1 MLTLHQSNRLE
12 NLADALALVLARHP
26 GAPLSDQPILVSS
39 PGMGTWLQIRLAQR
53 LGIAAGFSFPLPA
66 RWLWQQYRTL
76 VDQVPEK
83 SVWDKAPLTW
93 VLWQKLDEIVAAP
106 DCAPLKVYLNDA
118 DSLKRYRLCL
128 RLADLYDQY
137 QMHRPDWLQAWAQNR
152 SPVAI
157 PEDQKWQP
165 ALWRLLQKWLPDD
178 QAQRS
183 VLMDVQHWQ
192 TLLRNGQANA
202 LPPRLVLFA
211 TGNLSAA
218 LLQVLQAF
226 AEHID
231 VHLFLLNPSPE
242 YWADLRDQRAILKE
256 QLRAEL
262 REELLAPKA
271 EPASELFSDSGNPLL
286 ASLGQQGQSQFQ
298 LLLGHWDEF
307 AEADEELFELP
318 NDDTLLG
325 AVQADIFTLHDGTEK
340 GGAGTK
346 RPMPSANIALHSCHS
361 AMREVQ
367 VLHDRLLDMFAKD
380 PELKPR
386 DVIVMV
392 PDVAPYAPLI
402 EAVFGQAGQAVIP
415 WAVADRTLADEVPMV
430 RAFLTLLKPS
440 LNRFTANEVLDLL
453 EVPALRKRFGVEL
466 DEMPLVREW
475 IRAAGIRWGLD
486 AEHRVQL
493 GFPANQQNTW
503 QAGLQRLL
511 LAVASGDQSHH
522 WQNVLSLSGV
532 QNGQVALAGKLSAL
546 LDILRRHTRSMSRP
560 RNAQDWRELL
570 TDMLDDLFDG
580 DDKDQLDLE
589 TIRQTLTTFVHDQA
603 LAKMHDSTP
612 IDVVHDVLSAE
623 FSRASGGQR
632 FLSGAVNI
640 CTLMPMR
647 TVPFKVVC
655 LLGMNEADYPHREH
669 PPGYDL
675 TLSYPRVGDRSR
687 RAEDRYLFLEAL
699 LSAREQLYIS
709 WCGRDIRSNEHL
721 PPSVVVA
728 DLMDY
733 LDRAFDVEEDVAVDI
748 EGSTT
753 TSQRLLTEHSLQP
766 FSAQNFSASQPAR
779 QSWSPLWHRIAQV
792 QEDDDSEGEPD
803 NSVPTV
809 EQQSTL
815 TLEELAAFLAN
826 PGAVFLQQR
835 FRVRLG
841 GRDDQLEDDEPQ
853 TFSGLEKWQL
863 RNESA
868 AQTLHGEADNHR
880 YGETE
885 LPIAERWWLE
895 GRVPPGP
902 AGEQSMHD
910 ELGAAQQFAERIQQ
924 HWPSQVDT
932 LPLSETFADTAFAK
946 TVLNANLPD
955 HSEQGLLFWSASKLM
970 ETKYAKRT
978 PWQEQQIRAERIM
991 LPWLRH
997 LLLNTQDLPDAA
1009 RKSRGWFEDLAIEFP
1024 ALSSN
1029 EARNTLTQ
1037 LLHYYHQGIQAPLP
1051 YLPNTAWALLNEA
1064 DLETVF
1070 YVEAE
1075 KTPASARL
1083 FDQAPAEKDLRQYA
1097 ETLWSMMRQ
1106 HAEVVPYE

>member
-66 RWLWQQYRTL
+66 RWLWQQYRSL
-76 VDQVPEK
+76 VAQVPEK
-83 SVWDKAPLTW
+83 SIWDKAPLTW

-106 DCAPLKVYLNDA
+106 GCVALQVYLKDA
-118 DSLKRYRLCL
+118 DPLKRYRLCL

-157 PEDQKWQP
+157 PDDQKWQP
-165 ALWRLLQKWLPDD
+165 ALWCLLQQWLPDD

-183 VLMDVQHWQ
+183 ILMDVQHWQ
-192 TLLRNGQANA
+192 ALLREGKADV

-262 REELLAPKA
+262 LAPQA
-271 EPASELFSDSGNPLL
+271 EPASELFSDGGNPLL

-307 AEADEELFELP
+307 VEADEELFELP
-318 NDDTLLG
+318 SDDTLLG
-325 AVQADIFTLHDGTEK
+325 AVQADIFTLHDGTDHS
-340 GGAGTK
+340 AGNTA
-346 RPMPSANIALHSCHS
+346 RSMPFANIALHSCHS

-380 PELKPR
+380 PALKPR

-392 PDVAPYAPLI
+392 PDVAPYAPLV

-453 EVPALRKRFGVEL
+453 EVPALRKRFGIEL

-486 AEHRVQL
+486 SEHRVQL
-493 GFPANQQNTW
+493 GFPANAQNTW

-511 LAVASGDQSHH
+511 LAVATGDQAHH
-522 WQNVLSLSGV
+522 WQNILSLSGV

-560 RNAQDWRELL
+560 RNAPDWRELL
-570 TDMLDDLFDG
+570 TAMLDDLFDG

-589 TIRQTLTTFVHDQA
+589 QIRQTLTVFVHDQT

-623 FSRASGGQR
+623 FSRAAGGQR

-687 RAEDRYLFLEAL
+687 RAEDRYLFLEAM

-709 WCGRDIRSNEHL
+709 WCGRDIRSNERL

-733 LDRAFDVEEDVAVDI
+733 LDRAFQI
-748 EGSTT
+748 EGAASAEEPIT
-753 TSQRLLTEHSLQP
+753 TSQHLLTEHSLQP
-766 FSAQNFSASQPAR
+766 FSAQNFSAAQPAR

-792 QEDDDSEGEPD
+792 QAEDDAVAEPD
-803 NSVPTV
+803 NRVPSV
-809 EQQSTL
+809 EQPTTL
-815 TLEELAAFLAN
+815 SIEELAAFLAN
-826 PGAVFLQQR
+826 PAAVFLQQR

-841 GRDDQLEDDEPQ
+841 SRDDQLEDDEPQ
-853 TFSGLEKWQL
+853 TFTGLEKWQL
-863 RNESA
+863 RNEHA
-868 AQTLHGEADNHR
+868 AQTLHQKADGIDAN
-880 YGETE
+880 E

-902 AGEQSMHD
+902 AGEHSMHE
-910 ELGAAQQFAERIQQ
+910 ELGAAQQFAERIQA
-924 HWPSQVDT
+924 HWPAQVET
-932 LPLSETFADTAFAK
+932 LTLSEIFADTVI
-946 TVLNANLPD
+946 TANLPD
-955 HSEQGLLFWSASKLM
+955 HSDKGLLFWSASKFM
-970 ETKYAKRT
+970 QATFAKRA
-978 PWQEQQIRAERIM
+978 PWQEQRIRAERIM

-997 LLLNTQDLPDAA
+997 LLLNTQALPEAA
-1009 RKSRGWFEDLAIEFP
+1009 RCSRGWFDDLSIAWPAIDT
-1024 ALSSN
+1024 N
-1029 EARNTLTQ
+1029 TARNTLAA

-1051 YLPNTAWALLNEA
+1051 YLPNTSWALLNNVDISESDFDSEFYTEA
-1064 DLETVF
+1064 V
-1070 YVEAE
+1070 A
-1075 KTPASARL
+1075 TPAAARL
-1083 FDQAPAEKDLRQYA
+1083 FDEAPSKNDLHQYA
-1097 ETLWSMMRQ
+1097 DTLWSIMRK
-1106 HAEVVPYE
+1106 HAEVEPYE